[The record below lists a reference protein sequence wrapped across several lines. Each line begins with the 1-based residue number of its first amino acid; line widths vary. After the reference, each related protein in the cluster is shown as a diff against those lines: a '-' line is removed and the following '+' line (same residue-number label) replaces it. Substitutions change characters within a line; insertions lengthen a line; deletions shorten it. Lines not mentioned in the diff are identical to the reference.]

1 LSIKQNIEFIIFS
14 KIKTYKVPQH
24 STHIDDIIG
33 KRPNWL
39 IRFGISGILLML
51 LTLLF
56 VSWLVKYPDV
66 IKAEVFIST
75 PNPPIDLVCPV
86 NAQIEKIFKYSADSI
101 VKKDSPL
108 ILLKNSAS
116 YHEIKKLKA
125 YLNILSRDSLLNSPI
140 VSSKNFHRLGDLQST
155 YNQLSNYIEEFNE
168 HLKHTPFKNQI
179 LFLKKIISNNK
190 ESLQISERRFL
201 IELQDHKIVVKAENR
216 ADILFNKGVIAEV
229 EYELEKQ
236 KLLRKEIQLESY
248 RSGLIDQKTT
258 IVNLQKQLAE
268 LMIQKDHFYHE
279 LRGNI
284 KNITKL
290 LNSQIELWTNKFIIS
305 SPINGTISVFK
316 EFNTGDF
323 LTAGNYVLTILP
335 LENQELFAYGSFSV
349 ESAGKLQVNN
359 KAIIKLHSFPY
370 REYGSVDGYIDKI
383 SDFPIKNMYSVKIR
397 LPSKLKTGFDK
408 KIIFKQRLTGEA
420 ELITEDRSLLSRIFS
435 NCKYFVEKRIKE
447 Q

>member
-1 LSIKQNIEFIIFS
+1 MCTKQNIEFIIFS

-33 KRPNWL
+33 KKPNWL

-75 PNPPIDLVCPV
+75 PNPPIDLVCPI
-86 NAQIEKIFKYSADSI
+86 NAQIEKIFEYSADSI

-116 YHEIKKLKA
+116 YHEIKKLKD
-125 YLNILSRDSLLNSPI
+125 YLNVLSKDSLLNSPI
-140 VSSKNFHRLGDLQST
+140 ISSKNFHRLGDLQST
-155 YNQLSNYIEEFNE
+155 YNQLSTYLEEFNE

-179 LFLKKIISNNK
+179 LFLEKIISNNK

-201 IELQDHKIVVKAENR
+201 IELQDHKIVIKAENR
-216 ADILFNKGVIAEV
+216 ADILFNKGVIAQV

-248 RSGLIDQKTT
+248 RAGLIDQKTI

-268 LMIQKDHFYHE
+268 LIIQKDHFYHE
-279 LRGNI
+279 IRRNI

-290 LNSQIELWTNKFIIS
+290 LNSQIEVWVNNFVIS
-305 SPINGTISVFK
+305 SPINGAISVFK

-323 LTAGNYVLTILP
+323 LTAGSYVLTILP
-335 LENQELFAYGSFSV
+335 LEDQELFAYGSFSV
-349 ESAGKLQVNN
+349 EKAGKLQVNN
-359 KAIIKLHSFPY
+359 KTIIKLHSFPY
-370 REYGSVDGYIDKI
+370 REYGSIDGYIDKI

-408 KIIFKQRLTGEA
+408 KITFKQRLSGQA
-420 ELITEDRSLLSRIFS
+420 ELITENRSLLSRIFS
-435 NCKYFVEKRIKE
+435 NFKYFVEMRIKE
-447 Q
+447 

>member
-1 LSIKQNIEFIIFS
+1 MSIKQNIEFIIFS

-33 KRPNWL
+33 KKPNWL

-75 PNPPIDLVCPV
+75 PNPPIDLVCPI
-86 NAQIEKIFKYSADSI
+86 NAQIEKIFEYSADSI

-116 YHEIKKLKA
+116 YHEIKKLKD
-125 YLNILSRDSLLNSPI
+125 YLNVLSKDSLLNSPI
-140 VSSKNFHRLGDLQST
+140 ISSKNFHRLGDLQST
-155 YNQLSNYIEEFNE
+155 YNQLSTYLEEFNE

-179 LFLKKIISNNK
+179 LFLEKIISNNK

-201 IELQDHKIVVKAENR
+201 IELQDHKIVIKAENR
-216 ADILFNKGVIAEV
+216 ADILFNKGVIAQV

-248 RSGLIDQKTT
+248 RAGLIDQKTI

-268 LMIQKDHFYHE
+268 LIIQKDHFYHE
-279 LRGNI
+279 IRRNI

-290 LNSQIELWTNKFIIS
+290 LNSQIEVWVNNFVIS
-305 SPINGTISVFK
+305 SPINGAISVFK

-323 LTAGNYVLTILP
+323 LTAGSYVLTILP
-335 LENQELFAYGSFSV
+335 LEDQELFAYGSFSV
-349 ESAGKLQVNN
+349 EKAGKLQVNN
-359 KAIIKLHSFPY
+359 KTIIKLHSFPY
-370 REYGSVDGYIDKI
+370 REYGSIDGYIDKI

-408 KIIFKQRLTGEA
+408 KITFKQRLSGQA
-420 ELITEDRSLLSRIFS
+420 ELITENRSLLSRIFS
-435 NCKYFVEKRIKE
+435 NFKYFVEMRIKE
-447 Q
+447 